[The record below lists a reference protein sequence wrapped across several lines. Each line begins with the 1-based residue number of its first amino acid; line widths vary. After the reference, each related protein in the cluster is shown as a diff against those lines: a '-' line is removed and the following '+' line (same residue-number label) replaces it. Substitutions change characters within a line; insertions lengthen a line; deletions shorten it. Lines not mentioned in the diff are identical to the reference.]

1 MKELNR
7 FRQFLAEGD
16 NFTFELNGREVVDLE
31 VDGGYG
37 TDPFISAAYYL
48 DTGEELDVEEI
59 EDLVNKY
66 PADLELGGA
75 WWDQRHHE

>member
-16 NFTFELNGREVVDLE
+16 NFHFELNGREVVDLE
-31 VDGGYG
+31 MDGGYG
-37 TDPFISAAYYL
+37 TDPFIGAAYYL
-48 DTGEELDVEEI
+48 DTGEELTDEEI

-66 PADLELGGA
+66 PADLHLGGA
-75 WWDQRHHE
+75 WWDQQRH